1 MEKIKDNIMRF
12 LRGRYGND
20 QFNNFI
26 ILFSLLFAF
35 LNIFMENPILT
46 IISYASLVYA
56 IYRMF
61 SKDIWTRQKEN
72 IAYLDNTRF
81 IRIRINLLKRNLTDK
96 HNKYFICPSCKQMV
110 RVPRNKGKIEI
121 KCPKCHQKFDRKS

>member
-46 IISYASLVYA
+46 IVSYASLIYA

-96 HNKYFICPSCKQMV
+96 QNKYFICPSCKQMV

>member
-1 MEKIKDNIMRF
+1 
-12 LRGRYGND
+12 
-20 QFNNFI
+20 
-26 ILFSLLFAF
+26 
-35 LNIFMENPILT
+35 MENPILT
-46 IISYASLVYA
+46 IVSYASLIYA

>member
-1 MEKIKDNIMRF
+1 MEKFKDNIMRF

-46 IISYASLVYA
+46 IVSYASLIYA

-72 IAYLDNTRF
+72 IAYAAGKNTDEAMTAEQLVF
-81 IRIRINLLKRNLTDK
+81 
-96 HNKYFICPSCKQMV
+96 MV
-110 RVPRNKGKIEI
+110 KSAGMVACERDSFYREVKIYG
-121 KCPKCHQKFDRKS
+121 